1 MSTTEVLGFA
11 DALKHTDPKKRK
23 LLLGNGFSMAWNPKV
38 FAYGSLFEAAKKSM
52 SGGAQATF
60 AGLKTSNFELV
71 MRVLRDASKLV
82 TAIDSKYAPLAAEL
96 EKYAIEIREALI
108 KTVAANHPDAPKD
121 VTDDEAA
128 ACRQFLA
135 NFECWYTLN
144 YDLLL
149 YWVLMRAEVT
159 PKLKLEP
166 DDGFRMPYSGPDEY
180 VSWEVERSNKQKLH
194 YLHGGLHIFDTGT
207 EFQKYTWINTG
218 VRLIDQIRDALSK
231 GKFPLFVSE
240 GSSAEK
246 KEHILHSGFLH
257 RPLRS
262 ISNIGGSLFLYGV
275 SLAENDDHILKQIER
290 GTNALTVAV
299 GLYKGKDGYNQDVI
313 KRAEAIKTARN
324 AYNSQ
329 KPINLFFYDTASA
342 NVWGR

>member
-1 MSTTEVLGFA
+1 MSTPKVIDFA
-11 DALKHTDPKKRK
+11 EALKRTDPKKRK

-38 FAYGSLFEAAKKSM
+38 FAYGSLFDAAKGKM
-52 SGGAQATF
+52 STGARTAF
-60 AGLKTSNFELV
+60 AALKTSNFELV
-71 MRVLRDASKLV
+71 MRALRDASKIV
-82 TAIDSKYAPLAAEL
+82 AAADSKFAKLAKEL
-96 EKYAIEIREALI
+96 EDNAGEVREALI
-108 KTVAANHPDAPKD
+108 KTVAENHPDVPMD

-128 ACRQFLA
+128 ACRKFLS

-149 YWVLMRAEVT
+149 YWVLMREQVT
-159 PKLKLEP
+159 PSLKLTP

-180 VSWEVERSNKQKLH
+180 VSWEVERSNRQTLH
-194 YLHGGLHIFDTGT
+194 YLHGGLHIFDTGG

-218 VRLIDQIRDALSK
+218 VRLIEQIRDALGK
-231 GKFPLFVSE
+231 GKVPLFVSE

-246 KEHILHSGFLH
+246 REHILHNGFLH

-262 ISNIGGSLFLYGV
+262 LSNIGGSLFLYGV

-299 GLYKGKDGYNQDVI
+299 GLYKGKTGYDKKVI
-313 KRAEAIKTARN
+313 QRAEAIKAARD
-324 AYNSQ
+324 AHNSQ
-329 KPINLFFYDTASA
+329 KPIDLIFYDSTSA